1 MKKITLV
8 FLIFAFI
15 SCKKEGKN
23 QESIKDEVSTEKSR
37 SEVKT
42 VNETTS
48 SSLGIIEPVKWFTEV
63 NKLSETDYE
72 LIMVA
77 DIDPGFYLYSQV
89 VPDNGPLPTVFIFEN
104 SDDYELIGKV
114 SEEEGRTTHDPIFD
128 MDIKSFEKKAVF
140 KQLIK
145 VKTSNFKI
153 VGEIEFMACNDSQC
167 LNGYGD
173 VAFEI

>member
-23 QESIKDEVSTEKSR
+23 QESIKDEVSTEKSS

-48 SSLGIIEPVKWFTEV
+48 GSLGIIEPVKWFTEV

-77 DIDPGFYLYSQV
+77 DIDPGFY
-89 VPDNGPLPTVFIFEN
+89 F
-104 SDDYELIGKV
+104 
-114 SEEEGRTTHDPIFD
+114 
-128 MDIKSFEKKAVF
+128 
-140 KQLIK
+140 
-145 VKTSNFKI
+145 
-153 VGEIEFMACNDSQC
+153 
-167 LNGYGD
+167 
-173 VAFEI
+173 